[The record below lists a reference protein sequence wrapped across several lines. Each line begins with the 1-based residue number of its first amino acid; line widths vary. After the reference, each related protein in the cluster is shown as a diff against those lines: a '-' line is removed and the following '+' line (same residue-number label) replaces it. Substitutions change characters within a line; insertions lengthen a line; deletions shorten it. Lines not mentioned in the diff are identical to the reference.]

1 MATRN
6 NSTLELVSEAPES
19 QPVPEFLRQPPPP
32 SAASS
37 VTPSEVQAK
46 MLALF
51 RTMAMV
57 LAARFLLLLAILFGG
72 LLSALAVMDQSIP
85 LQKLVMVGV
94 FDALLIFPLV
104 LLNLRKG

>member
-1 MATRN
+1 MDTRN
-6 NSTLELVSEAPES
+6 NSTLQLVSETPEN
-19 QPVPEFLRQPPPP
+19 QPVPEFLRPPPPP

-57 LAARFLLLLAILFGG
+57 LAARVLLLLAILFGG
-72 LLSALAVMDQSIP
+72 LLSVLAVMDQSIP